1 MFRINTDYATYIES
15 SRKKIIINKKKM
27 DIKEVKEV
35 IEVYRKTQTL
45 PRKCHL
51 NWLKENFNPLL
62 YDIDKSLRINWAC
75 QTCIK
80 NYLNMII
87 GYLDRLAQEV
97 KKEKTV
103 SKNVRKTV
111 RKNKGNKKKSKS

>member
-1 MFRINTDYATYIES
+1 
-15 SRKKIIINKKKM
+15 M

-51 NWLKENFNPLL
+51 NWIKENFNPLL

-103 SKNVRKTV
+103 RKNVRKTVRKNVKKTVSKNVRKTV